1 MSGKQVSLDSFKGK
15 TVVLNFWAT
24 WCPPCRGEMP
34 EFDELHK
41 EFQKSGE
48 AVLLAVNLTDGR
60 RETPERVAEF
70 LKETGYTMT
79 VLLDEKQEAA
89 SFFGVR
95 YIPTTFVLDKDGN
108 LIGQIQGATTKDAV
122 LKLVRG
128 RKNSGRGSSSSL
140 SRRAA
145 CIRLALHAADAAGIS
160 DVPRG
165 GDGAGQARE
174 RRQHHWLR
182 RGFTLLFMALGA
194 TATAIGAALDAH
206 RLLLQRASGIVIL
219 IFGLH
224 FLGVS
229 KSASSTL
236 KRSSKSASNGAASSA
251 RCSSARPSRSAG
263 RRASARSSA
272 RL

>member
-1 MSGKQVSLDSFKGK
+1 MRRKIFATLVMALLAAALFTVPSFAVGSGELARDIVLTDMSGKQVSLDSFKGK

-41 EFQKSGE
+41 EFQKTGE

-95 YIPTTFVLDKDGN
+95 YIPTTFVLDRDGK
-108 LIGQIQGATTKDAV
+108 LAGQIQGATTKDAV

-128 RKNSGRGSSSSL
+128 EK
-140 SRRAA
+140 
-145 CIRLALHAADAAGIS
+145 
-160 DVPRG
+160 
-165 GDGAGQARE
+165 
-174 RRQHHWLR
+174 
-182 RGFTLLFMALGA
+182 
-194 TATAIGAALDAH
+194 
-206 RLLLQRASGIVIL
+206 
-219 IFGLH
+219 
-224 FLGVS
+224 
-229 KSASSTL
+229 K
-236 KRSSKSASNGAASSA
+236 
-251 RCSSARPSRSAG
+251 
-263 RRASARSSA
+263 
-272 RL
+272 

>member
-1 MSGKQVSLDSFKGK
+1 MELNAYLDDERRRILGAASAERREQMARAEQSRTVYRAWNAVCGGTREGAHVTGLRYLPDSNELLVYLDAPSWTQEMSMLREIIRARMEREGVSLDGFKGK

-41 EFQKSGE
+41 EFQKTGE

-95 YIPTTFVLDKDGN
+95 YIPTTFVLDKDGK

-128 RKNSGRGSSSSL
+128 ENK
-140 SRRAA
+140 
-145 CIRLALHAADAAGIS
+145 
-160 DVPRG
+160 
-165 GDGAGQARE
+165 
-174 RRQHHWLR
+174 
-182 RGFTLLFMALGA
+182 
-194 TATAIGAALDAH
+194 
-206 RLLLQRASGIVIL
+206 
-219 IFGLH
+219 
-224 FLGVS
+224 
-229 KSASSTL
+229 
-236 KRSSKSASNGAASSA
+236 
-251 RCSSARPSRSAG
+251 
-263 RRASARSSA
+263 
-272 RL
+272 